1 MPQFWSSLA
10 LILLTTPV
18 LADERVVTP
27 RPVPATR
34 PEMKKLLEE
43 MKTRKLRIPLP
54 ELTDEQ
60 KAQLGERGG
69 GYEGRLRFHYL
80 PSGEPS
86 VFGGG
91 GGGQR
96 QGQGGQ
102 RPAPANNPPPGGN
115 AAARDFTR
123 NSDENMTLSYQ
134 FKTMLFWIVSRTN
147 NCQYCLGHQEQKLS
161 ATGMLDDDIA
171 ALDSNWEHFKPAEQ
185 AAFAY
190 ARKLTYEP
198 NQLSDADIDALRPH
212 YTDQQILEMTM
223 SVSWNNS
230 INRWKEGA
238 GIPQSQDGGN
248 FFRRGQANIPADRP
262 VPNETFLTPTSP
274 EFVAAVTKVAP
285 LEIDLKTGQPTQM
298 GVSKRPPLE
307 SRAAVEAKLAE
318 ARHRKPRLPV
328 LSDEAAR
335 KAFGELAPEGPLP
348 AWLRLMANFP
358 RDASSRIPSLMAL
371 TATRGELTPVLKAQ
385 VSWIIARQ
393 DRAWYATAV
402 AQSRL
407 RELGQND
414 DQIFALD
421 GKWDQFTPA
430 ERAMFRFARQLAAT
444 PIALTD
450 EDVEEALQQT
460 SPREVV
466 QLINFVT
473 SRAYFD
479 RVTEAAGLP
488 VESN

>member
-1 MPQFWSSLA
+1 MLRPSLTLSLMFIA
-10 LILLTTPV
+10 APA

-34 PEMKKLLEE
+34 PEMKRLLEE

-54 ELTDEQ
+54 ELTEAQ
-60 KAQLGERGG
+60 KAELGERADS
-69 GYEGRLRFHYL
+69 YESRLRYHYL
-80 PSGEPS
+80 PAGEPS

-91 GGGQR
+91 G
-96 QGQGGQ
+96 Q
-102 RPAPANNPPPGGN
+102 RPSPGGNSSPANNPAQGGN
-115 AAARDFTR
+115 APARDFTR
-123 NSDENMTLSYQ
+123 NADENMSLTYQ

-161 ATGMLDDDIA
+161 ATGMLDDEIA
-171 ALDSNWEHFKPAEQ
+171 ALDADWGRFTPAEQ

-198 NQLSDADIDALRPH
+198 HLLADADTEALRKH
-212 YTDQQILEMTM
+212 YTDLQILEMTM

-238 GIPQSQDGGN
+238 GIPQSHDGAN
-248 FFRRGQANIPADRP
+248 FFRRASANIPADRP
-262 VPNETFLTPTSP
+262 VPNESFLTPTS
-274 EFVAAVTKVAP
+274 ETFAKAVTKVAP

-298 GVSKRPPLE
+298 GISKRPPLE
-307 SRAAVEAKLAE
+307 SRASVEVALVS
-318 ARHRKPRLPV
+318 ARQRTARLPV
-328 LSDEAAR
+328 MSEEAAR
-335 KAFGELAPEGPLP
+335 QALGEAAPAGRLP
-348 AWLRLMANFP
+348 QWVRLMANFP
-358 RDASSRIPSLMAL
+358 RDAQTRLPAL
-371 TATRGELTPVLKAQ
+371 LAIEQNRGDLSPLLKAQ

-393 DRAWYATAV
+393 DRAWYATGVVKA
-402 AQSRL
+402 RL
-407 RELGQND
+407 QELGQSE
-414 DQIFALD
+414 DQIYALD

-430 ERAMFRFARQLAAT
+430 ERAQFRFARKLAAT

-460 SPREVV
+460 SPRQVV
-466 QLINFVT
+466 QLVNFVT

-488 VESN
+488 IDAP